1 MERNQ
6 SIGLDIGYGVTKIYC
21 GVFSG
26 KFPTAVT
33 QMVPQAA
40 FASLHP
46 VIVEGSRFLVG
57 NEAAR
62 EGKGLIDTR
71 TTTFVSSKPWLAI
84 AGHALSL
91 AGASRND
98 VLVLGVPPG
107 KYTKS
112 YAAHIAEGVRS
123 ADIVADG
130 NAVPMNGLSV
140 KVIPQGAGIFF
151 AHTMTH
157 PSDFQKGVA
166 IVDFGHYTLDML
178 YFAGGKYVEG
188 ATRSV
193 SMGISMFLDEVVR
206 AFYTQHGLTITHEQ
220 AVQIFDNGHIVIL
233 DEPYSVRG
241 MDEILAPYVAQV
253 SSMIDGFFENL
264 PKKPEVG
271 VVGGGGALALKGR
284 VSLRYKLHIAQNPD
298 MANAVGYQHYG
309 TNSAR

>member
-1 MERNQ
+1 MDRRQ
-6 SIGLDIGYGVTKIYC
+6 SIGLDIGYGVTKIHS
-21 GVFSG
+21 GFFSG

-33 QMVPQAA
+33 QMVPHAA

-46 VIVEGSRFLVG
+46 VIVDGSKFLVG
-57 NEAAR
+57 DEAAR

-71 TTTFVSSKPWLAI
+71 TTTFVASKPWMAV
-84 AGHALSL
+84 AGHAMSL

-98 VLVLGVPPG
+98 ILVLGVPPG

-112 YAAHIAEGVRS
+112 YAQHIADVVCS
-123 ADIVADG
+123 SDVVLHG
-130 NAVPMNGLSV
+130 NALSTNSLTV

-151 AHTMTH
+151 AHTMAH
-157 PSDFQKGVA
+157 QADFQKGVA

-178 YFAGGKYVEG
+178 YFDGGKYVEG

-193 SMGISMFLDEVVR
+193 SMGVSMFLDEIVR

-241 MDEILAPYVAQV
+241 MDEILAPYVVQV

-284 VSLRYKLHIAQNPD
+284 VSLRYKLHIAQDPD

-309 TNSAR
+309 ENSVR